1 MALEGMGAQLKTH
14 TVELDPLLRSFV
26 QGKREVAT
34 ENDVLTMDTKQL
46 VTTINQT
53 PFDVLV
59 LIGGPRV
66 SPSPTLLTHLK
77 ASWTPGPHPLRLSH
91 ECEMFAISTSALT
104 GERNS
109 CLCRQSTEHTF
120 PAS

>member
-1 MALEGMGAQLKTH
+1 MVLEGMGAQLKTH

-66 SPSPTLLTHLK
+66 SPSPTLLVHLK
-77 ASWTPGPHPLRLSH
+77 ASWAPGPHPLKLSH
-91 ECEMFAISTSALT
+91 EYEMLSISTSA
-104 GERNS
+104 
-109 CLCRQSTEHTF
+109 
-120 PAS
+120 